1 MAGPRSEARRY
12 ALLAL
17 YQWQL
22 SASDPAEI
30 VRHFLDDPEWAA
42 AVAADLLGELDEEPA
57 GAQPDQPAKPVRYD
71 AQLFSTLVRGVGEHA
86 DEIDD
91 ALRPLLDRAVTSLD
105 PVERNILRIGTY
117 ELLHSPQLP
126 VGVIINEAVNLAK
139 EFGATEGHR
148 YVNGVLD
155 KLARRVRAN
164 ERAAAVR

>member
-22 SASDPAEI
+22 SRGSPAEI
-30 VRHFLDDPEWAA
+30 LPQFLDDPEWAA
-42 AVAADLLGELDEEPA
+42 ALAADLLGESDAAPHGPQTDGPA
-57 GAQPDQPAKPVRYD
+57 RAARYD
-71 AQLFSTLVRGVGEHA
+71 VQLFSALVRGVGEHA

-91 ALRPLLDRAVTSLD
+91 ALRPLLDRAPASLD
-105 PVERNILRIGTY
+105 PVEHSILRIGAY
-117 ELLHSPQLP
+117 ELLHAPQLP
-126 VGVIINEAVNLAK
+126 VGVVINEAVNLAK

-155 KLARRVRAN
+155 KLSRRVRAT
-164 ERAAAVR
+164 ERAALGR

>member
-22 SASDPAEI
+22 SAGNPAEI
-30 VRHFLDDPEWAA
+30 VRQFLDDPDWGA
-42 AVAADLLGELDEEPA
+42 AVAADLLGEADKAPA
-57 GAQPDQPAKPVRYD
+57 EAATTARYD
-71 AQLFSTLVRGVGEHA
+71 VQLFSTLVRGVGEQA

-117 ELLHSPQLP
+117 ELLYSPQLP
-126 VGVIINEAVNLAK
+126 VGVVINEAVNLAK
-139 EFGATEGHR
+139 EFGATEGHK

-155 KLARRVRAN
+155 KLARRVRAA
-164 ERAAAVR
+164 ERGTARR

>member
-17 YQWQL
+17 YQWQVG
-22 SASDPAEI
+22 AGDPAEI
-30 VRHFLDDPEWAA
+30 VRHFLDDPQWAEA
-42 AVAADLLGELDEEPA
+42 LSADLRGDPENAGTDEVTPA
-57 GAQPDQPAKPVRYD
+57 RYD
-71 AQLFSTLVRGVGEHA
+71 AQLFSELVRGVGEHA

-91 ALRPLLDRAVTSLD
+91 ALRPLLDRSLKSLD
-105 PVERNILRIGTY
+105 PVERSILRIGTY

-126 VGVIINEAVNLAK
+126 VGVVINESVNLAR
-139 EFGATEGHR
+139 EFGAAEGHR

-164 ERAAAVR
+164 ERAAALR

>member
-17 YQWQL
+17 YQWQVG
-22 SASDPAEI
+22 AGDPAEI
-30 VRHFLDDPEWAA
+30 VCHFLDDPHWAEA
-42 AVAADLLGELDEEPA
+42 LSADLRGEPEDT
-57 GAQPDQPAKPVRYD
+57 GADAAKPARYN
-71 AQLFSTLVRGVGEHA
+71 AQLFSELVRGVGEHA

-91 ALRPLLDRAVTSLD
+91 ALRPLLDRSLTSLD
-105 PVERNILRIGTY
+105 PVERSILRIGTY

-126 VGVIINEAVNLAK
+126 VGVIINEAVNLAR
-139 EFGATEGHR
+139 EFGAAEGHR

>member
-17 YQWQL
+17 YQWQVG
-22 SASDPAEI
+22 AGDPAEI
-30 VRHFLDDPEWAA
+30 VRHFLDDPQWAEA
-42 AVAADLLGELDEEPA
+42 LSADLRGDPDNADADEVTPA
-57 GAQPDQPAKPVRYD
+57 RYD
-71 AQLFSTLVRGVGEHA
+71 AQLFSELVRGVGEHA

-91 ALRPLLDRAVTSLD
+91 ALRPLLDRSLKSLD
-105 PVERNILRIGTY
+105 PVERSILRIGTY

-126 VGVIINEAVNLAK
+126 VGVVINESVNLAR
-139 EFGATEGHR
+139 EFGAAEGHR

-164 ERAAAVR
+164 ERAAALR

>member
-22 SASDPAEI
+22 SAGDAAEV

-42 AVAADLLGELDEEPA
+42 AVAADLLGQGGDDGDPPA
-57 GAQPDQPAKPVRYD
+57 QRVRYD
-71 AQLFSTLVRGVGEHA
+71 AQLFSELVRGVGEHA
-86 DEIDD
+86 DAIDD
-91 ALRPLLDRAVTSLD
+91 ALRPLLDRSVTSLD

-117 ELLHSPQLP
+117 ELMHSPQLP

-155 KLARRVRAN
+155 KLARRVRDG
-164 ERAAAVR
+164 ERVAAAR